1 MKSKKFLKLHKGTE
15 ICMDDKIYK
24 VLDIDHMGRVQLQQ
38 IVYYIDDRKVRDE
51 EFDSFDDCMDLLKD
65 MRDEDIDCDLTSN
78 DIHER
83 TTGNK
88 FWMHYKD
95 IDGFQ
100 TTL

>member
-1 MKSKKFLKLHKGTE
+1 MNSRQFLNLHKSAE
-15 ICMDDKIYK
+15 ICMDDKAYK
-24 VLDIDHMGRVQLQQ
+24 VLDTDDMGRVQLQQ

-51 EFDSFDDCMDLLKD
+51 EFDSFDECMDLLKD

-78 DIHER
+78 DIRES